1 MTRQEFC
8 AYLRKTLIP
17 NLRESGSEATVADFE
32 TALDF
37 IAETDVRQLIENGL
51 YFLASPEST
60 DYIEVATSCKVNPQ
74 DTDLRDENGQ
84 MLPTGATVLFPN

>member
-8 AYLRKTLIP
+8 VYLRALIP
-17 NLRESGSEATVADFE
+17 DLRESGSEAADDFE
-32 TALDF
+32 TALGF

-60 DYIEVATSCKVNPQ
+60 DYIEVATSCKVIGE
-74 DTDLRDENGQ
+74 DTDTLDENGQ